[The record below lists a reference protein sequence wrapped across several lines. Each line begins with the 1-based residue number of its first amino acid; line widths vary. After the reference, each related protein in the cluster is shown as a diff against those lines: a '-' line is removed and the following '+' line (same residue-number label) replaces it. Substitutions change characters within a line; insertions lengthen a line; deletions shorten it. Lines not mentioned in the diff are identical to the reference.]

1 MEYLAGEYCH
11 AFISPRNYICSLG
24 KIKIF
29 HHTILYPMSCAK
41 YKGMRR
47 VSSKKKGGGCKGMAT
62 AIISQSQI
70 AMDINPTALF
80 IRLIIYLFQ
89 LIFPAETVFFSR
101 NKSANNI
108 FLLQQINTT
117 VFYDAHIF
125 C

>member
-1 MEYLAGEYCH
+1 LFTWENKDISSHY
-11 AFISPRNYICSLG
+11 FISYELCKVQRD
-24 KIKIF
+24 
-29 HHTILYPMSCAK
+29 AK
-41 YKGMRR
+41 GFL
-47 VSSKKKGGGCKGMAT
+47 KKKGGGCKGMAT

-89 LIFPAETVFFSR
+89 LIFLAETVFFSR
-101 NKSANNI
+101 NKSANSI
-108 FLLQQINTT
+108 FLSQQINTT

>member
-47 VSSKKKGGGCKGMAT
+47 VSSKKRGGGCKGMAT
-62 AIISQSQI
+62 VIISQSQI
-70 AMDINPTALF
+70 AMDINPTSLH
-80 IRLIIYLFQ
+80 
-89 LIFPAETVFFSR
+89 V
-101 NKSANNI
+101 
-108 FLLQQINTT
+108 
-117 VFYDAHIF
+117 YDALLDDVSIVGDAPIYGQRDIPKM
-125 C
+125 CCV